1 MLDETG
7 LDLRLVEDLELRLD
21 DDLELK
27 LDDLET
33 LLEGLEI
40 RLESRTEEFI
50 RDESKVGLG
59 DRLEER
65 VCFVSFSESESE
77 LNLNRFFRLD
87 ADDVTAGRTVAT
99 FLAAVV
105 SSSLSSDVS
114 INSLLGGG
122 FSAAF

>member
-65 VCFVSFSESESE
+65 VCFSESESE
-77 LNLNRFFRLD
+77 LNPNRLFRLD
-87 ADDVTAGRTVAT
+87 ADDVTAGRTGAT

-114 INSLLGGG
+114 INSLLVGG